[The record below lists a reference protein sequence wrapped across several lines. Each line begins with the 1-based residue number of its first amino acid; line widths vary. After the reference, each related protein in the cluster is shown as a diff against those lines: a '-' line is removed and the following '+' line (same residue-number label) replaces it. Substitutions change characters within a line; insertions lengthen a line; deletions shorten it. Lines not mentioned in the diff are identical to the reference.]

1 MDRRIYRKNPFFMLK
16 MLKNSFFKFLFISCI
31 TPFLLFT
38 VYGCNFKRSEENQ
51 TSYNS
56 QAVERL
62 ESVAALGQLNP
73 FGEVRKLAAPN
84 FGMGGTPRLAKIL
97 VKEGDTIIEGQALAV
112 FDNRPK
118 LEADLVSEQA
128 NLNILMN
135 EIIIQKRE
143 INRYQILVD
152 EGAEAAIVLD
162 KMKDNLIILE
172 SKILKIKSA
181 INSINFD
188 LEQTQLKSPIDGIV
202 LQILAREGERPSSL
216 GVLNVGA
223 NKFMEALIEVY
234 ESDID
239 RVQIGQVVDL
249 ISENGGFNGSLRGQV
264 NLISPQVR
272 QRRVLSTDPTGD
284 ADSRVVEVRVT
295 LENTSAGKVSH
306 LTGMKVIARFQP

>member
-1 MDRRIYRKNPFFMLK
+1 MLAMFK
-16 MLKNSFFKFLFISCI
+16 YLSLKFLFLLGI
-31 TPFLLFT
+31 TPLCMLLISGCDNKNLKVNQSLKEIEV
-38 VYGCNFKRSEENQ
+38 VYRIEG
-51 TSYNS
+51 
-56 QAVERL
+56 
-62 ESVAALGQLNP
+62 VAALGQLNP
-73 FGEVRKLAAPN
+73 LGEVRKLAAPTS
-84 FGMGGTPRLAKIL
+84 GKGGTPRLSKLLIQ
-97 VKEGDTIIEGQALAV
+97 EGDSIIKDQILAV

-118 LEADLVSEQA
+118 LEANLKSAQA

-135 EIIIQKRE
+135 EIRIEKRE

-152 EGAEAAIVLD
+152 EGAEAVIVLD
-162 KMKDNLIILE
+162 KMKDNLLILE
-172 SKILKIKSA
+172 ARILKLKSA

-295 LENTSAGKVSH
+295 LDNTSAEKVSH